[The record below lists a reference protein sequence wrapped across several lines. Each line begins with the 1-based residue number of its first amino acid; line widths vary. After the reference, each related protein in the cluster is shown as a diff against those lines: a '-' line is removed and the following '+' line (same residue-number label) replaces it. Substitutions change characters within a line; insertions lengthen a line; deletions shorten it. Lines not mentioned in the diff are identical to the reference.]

1 MLTLADF
8 VLLAAAWKVL
18 YQAQRSH
25 TLAVTGPYS
34 VIRHPQYVAFIAIM
48 FSFLVQ
54 WPTILSSC
62 TKLEGATSGT
72 HSRQLMP
79 FLDSAAE
86 RLDEPPVAWAL
97 LRRYSVDC
105 CR

>member
-1 MLTLADF
+1 VLTLADF

-34 VIRHPQYVAFIAIM
+34 VTRHPQYVAFIAIM

-54 WPTILSSC
+54 WFNGQLSSV
-62 TKLEGATSGT
+62 
-72 HSRQLMP
+72 
-79 FLDSAAE
+79 
-86 RLDEPPVAWAL
+86 PVPN
-97 LRRYSVDC
+97 
-105 CR
+105 